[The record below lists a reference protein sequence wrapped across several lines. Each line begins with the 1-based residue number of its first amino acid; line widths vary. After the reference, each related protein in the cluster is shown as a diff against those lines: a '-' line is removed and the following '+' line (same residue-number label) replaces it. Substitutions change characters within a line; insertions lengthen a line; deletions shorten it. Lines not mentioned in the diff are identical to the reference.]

1 MPRGLPRKTG
11 FSTTG
16 HGIRPIEALSHNRVS
31 RDVCEQRLEAA
42 QPPGTLCFVHEVG
55 RHNGANDPPHARYG
69 VVVRMEKDVAVFES
83 MRKDGRPVT
92 EFRSKNFKP
101 IPLRAGVSAKQFVG
115 IPVDHDA
122 LARACFPSISTD
134 SGPTIIELSDL
145 DDTTAVRLP
154 VISGIDS
161 GHCDE
166 MPNIITVDKS
176 GRVWRP
182 SGDGQFLHPT
192 DDYNYT
198 VAANNRSAESPQARI
213 DRLMD
218 DLYHRPNMFDGA
230 IIHKL
235 YSDIGIVFK
244 GAEELLLAT
253 AGAAELLLTAAGAEE
268 PSLAGMPQVTAGV
281 AMSPPS
287 SSAAGSWEAATSPV
301 DDQSEEPSDIK
312 LELLLPRKLKTYDG
326 GWSSDDTKT
335 FDKDRGTEG
344 NTHTHTHCSLFGKVV
359 SFLL

>member
-182 SGDGQFLHPT
+182 SSDGQFLHPT

-235 YSDIGIVFK
+235 YSDIGIVFRGRVLQFDPSRRYWRIRYDVDNTESDFDFNDMENYAIK
-244 GAEELLLAT
+244 FVDGKS
-253 AGAAELLLTAAGAEE
+253 E
-268 PSLAGMPQVTAGV
+268 P
-281 AMSPPS
+281 
-287 SSAAGSWEAATSPV
+287 
-301 DDQSEEPSDIK
+301 
-312 LELLLPRKLKTYDG
+312 DG
-326 GWSSDDTKT
+326 GRQAYANHKISLNIRPPNPDTTGLPNPGDALSPGDASDPGDGLQESENPGDCYITSNKQ
-335 FDKDRGTEG
+335 
-344 NTHTHTHCSLFGKVV
+344 
-359 SFLL
+359 SFTDILP